1 MQLPPSPTLGADDDH
16 LSSVVLAQRLSAN
29 RVLREYRVLAEVG
42 STNTYLLEE
51 AREADEGLVI
61 LAEYQ
66 TAGRGR
72 LGRTWV
78 APARSAISCSIL
90 LRPRLPIRDHFL
102 LTAACA
108 LAVRATLAPLVTAPV
123 RVKWPND
130 VLLGGRKVCG
140 ILAETTHSS
149 NGAVF
154 VLGFGVNV
162 HVAPNADVATNATCI
177 AHHASL
183 PTTRTDVVVPILIT
197 LDALLVELYAGGSE
211 RLWREWRDGLDTI
224 GREVEVDGPTGK
236 LRGRAVDVGRD
247 GGLVVELPDG
257 THYTVYAGDAIEPP

>member
-1 MQLPPSPTLGADDDH
+1 MHRPLSPPPGAGDER
-16 LSSVVLAQRLSAN
+16 LSSIVLAQRLSAN
-29 RVLREYRVLAEVG
+29 QILREYRVLAKVG

-51 AREADEGLVI
+51 AMEADGGLVV

-66 TAGRGR
+66 TEGRGR

-78 APARSAISCSIL
+78 APPRSAIHCSIL
-90 LRPRLPIRDHFL
+90 LRPRLPISDRFL

-108 LAVRATLAPLVTAPV
+108 LAVRSALAPLVTAYV
-123 RVKWPND
+123 RIKWPND

-140 ILAETTHSS
+140 ILAETAHSPQ
-149 NGAVF
+149 GAVF

-162 HVAPNADVATNATCI
+162 HAAPDPAAAPNATCI
-177 AHHASL
+177 AHHTSL
-183 PTTRTDVVVPILIT
+183 PTTRTDVVVPILIS

-211 RLWREWRDGLDTI
+211 RVWREWRDGLDTI

-247 GGLVVELPDG
+247 GGLVIELPEG
-257 THYTVYAGDAIEPP
+257 RRHTVYAGDAIEPS

>member
-1 MQLPPSPTLGADDDH
+1 MQPPLSSTFGAGEDH
-16 LSSVVLAQRLSAN
+16 LSSAVLSQRLSDN
-29 RVLREYRVLAEVG
+29 LILRELRVLPEVG
-42 STNTYLLEE
+42 STNTYLLVE
-51 AREADEGLVI
+51 AREADEGLVV

-72 LGRTWV
+72 LGRSWV
-78 APARSAISCSIL
+78 ALPRSAINCSIL
-90 LRPRLPIRDHFL
+90 LRPRLPIRDRFL

-108 LAVRATLAPLVTAPV
+108 LAVRSAITPLVTASV
-123 RVKWPND
+123 QIKWPND
-130 VLLGGRKVCG
+130 VLLAGRKVCG

-149 NGAVF
+149 NGTVF

-162 HVAPNADVATNATCI
+162 HAAPDRTDAPNATCI

-183 PTTRTDVVVPILIT
+183 PTTRTDILVPILIG
-197 LDALLVELYAGGSE
+197 LDGFLVNLYAGGSDL
-211 RLWREWRDGLDTI
+211 LWREWRNALETI
-224 GREVEVDGPTGK
+224 GREVKVDGPMGK

-257 THYTVYAGDAIEPP
+257 TQYLVYAGDAIEPP

>member
-1 MQLPPSPTLGADDDH
+1 MQPPPSSTFGAGEDH
-16 LSSVVLAQRLSAN
+16 LSSAVLAQRLSGN
-29 RVLREYRVLAEVG
+29 QILRDLRVLPVVG
-42 STNTYLLEE
+42 STNTYLLVE
-51 AREADEGLVI
+51 AREADEGLVV

-72 LGRTWV
+72 LGRSWV
-78 APARSAISCSIL
+78 APPRSAINCSIL
-90 LRPRLPIRDHFL
+90 LRPKLPIRDQFL
-102 LTAACA
+102 LTASCA
-108 LAVRATLAPLVTAPV
+108 LAVRSAMTPLVTAPV
-123 RVKWPND
+123 RIKWPND

-149 NGAVF
+149 KGTVF

-162 HVAPNADVATNATCI
+162 HAAPDRTAAPNATCI

-183 PTTRTDVVVPILIT
+183 PTTRTDVLVPILIS
-197 LDALLVELYAGGSE
+197 LDDFLVNLYAGGSDL
-211 RLWREWRDGLDTI
+211 LWREWRNALDMI
-224 GREVEVDGPTGK
+224 GREIEVDGPGDN

-257 THYTVYAGDAIEPP
+257 TQHTIYAGDAIEPP